1 MLMLALTP
9 IILLIITLF
18 GLKLPLTKAAPI
30 TFSYTLVL
38 TWLKWDLSP
47 TALVGVV
54 LKSGLLTLDV
64 MVILFDEYRLI
75 RNKMGNI
82 CLTLL
87 RTILSGSNAIDSVIG
102 ATKKQ
107 LLLFEPFSKRK
118 RTELKPFTARRFY
131 GPKNCMPSTR
141 PRWRRSSRR
150 PA

>member
-64 MVILFDEYRLI
+64 MVILFGAILFLDYLREVNLI
-75 RNKMGNI
+75 SPMQDKLSNCRKI
-82 CLTLL
+82 KEFRPCCLPGYLVVFL
-87 RTILSGSNAIDSVIG
+87 KAFLASVH
-102 ATKKQ
+102 
-107 LLLFEPFSKRK
+107 P
-118 RTELKPFTARRFY
+118 P
-131 GPKNCMPSTR
+131 PSSH
-141 PRWRRSSRR
+141 PLW
-150 PA
+150 